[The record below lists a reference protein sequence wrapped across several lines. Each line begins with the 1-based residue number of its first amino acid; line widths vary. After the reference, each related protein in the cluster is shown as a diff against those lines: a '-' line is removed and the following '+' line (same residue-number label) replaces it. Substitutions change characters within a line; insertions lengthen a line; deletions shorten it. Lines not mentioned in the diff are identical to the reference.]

1 MKISQYLD
9 LPRKMRDARK
19 KAGLS
24 QKYIAEKLDI
34 TQQSYARYENGV
46 AEPSIEG
53 LEIFCKEVHTT
64 IPKLL
69 GIIDPVTERE
79 YIVNFSEWI
88 YTLKQLEEQIE
99 DYVTR
104 ILDVAILTTLRLE
117 ERSRKNESNDKVNM
131 KTNEKTGK
139 TTKEELKQILRNLQ
153 DGEILEI
160 DFSNEIPDNNP
171 SEDNQN
177 GE

>member
-88 YTLKQLEEQIE
+88 YTLKQLE

-117 ERSRKNESNDKVNM
+117 ERSRKNESND
-131 KTNEKTGK
+131 
-139 TTKEELKQILRNLQ
+139 
-153 DGEILEI
+153 
-160 DFSNEIPDNNP
+160 
-171 SEDNQN
+171 
-177 GE
+177 

>member
-79 YIVNFSEWI
+79 YNVSFSEWI
-88 YTLKQLEEQIE
+88 YTLKQLE

-139 TTKEELKQILRNLQ
+139 TIKEELKQILRNLQ

>member
-69 GIIDPVTERE
+69 GIIDPLTERE
-79 YIVNFSEWI
+79 YNVSFSEWI
-88 YTLKQLEEQIE
+88 YTLKQLE

-139 TTKEELKQILRNLQ
+139 TIKEELKQILRNLQ

>member
-69 GIIDPVTERE
+69 GIIDPLTERE

-88 YTLKQLEEQIE
+88 YTLKQLE

-117 ERSRKNESNDKVNM
+117 ERSRKNESNDKVNT

>member
-1 MKISQYLD
+1 L
-9 LPRKMRDARK
+9 
-19 KAGLS
+19 
-24 QKYIAEKLDI
+24 EK
-34 TQQSYARYENGV
+34 
-46 AEPSIEG
+46 
-53 LEIFCKEVHTT
+53 FCEEVHTT

-88 YTLKQLEEQIE
+88 YTLKQLEEQLE

-139 TTKEELKQILRNLQ
+139 TIKEELKQILRNLQ

>member
-88 YTLKQLEEQIE
+88 YTLKQLE

-139 TTKEELKQILRNLQ
+139 TIKEELKQILRNLQ

>member
-53 LEIFCKEVHTT
+53 LEKFCEEVHTT

-69 GIIDPVTERE
+69 GIIDPLTERE
-79 YIVNFSEWI
+79 YNVSFSEWI
-88 YTLKQLEEQIE
+88 YTLKQLE

-117 ERSRKNESNDKVNM
+117 ERSRKNESNDKVNT